1 MWYMSLPPP
10 YLPPSPL
17 PLSPPLTPPLPPCSP
32 PVTVGVDAYGNSIPG
47 EVPRLFGG
55 DVLQYIMATGSEIP
69 LIVVSCT
76 KAIEKEGT

>member
-1 MWYMSLPPP
+1 MWYMSLPPHS
-10 YLPPSPL
+10 LSA
-17 PLSPPLTPPLPPCSP
+17 PLSPPSLPPSLPPCSP

-69 LIVVSCT
+69 LIVLSCT